1 MGHSIAGFIA
11 PKEVLRE
18 GTRHLRHAAIASLE
32 QGFGF
37 LPATDALD
45 DELGGGEPPHREF
58 WRLTEGLARLGAELS
73 RGGPVVYVETD
84 YFGGSGDQ
92 AAMVWENGEV
102 LSEPS
107 KTRMGAINHALLHLG
122 VEKGGADD
130 RFDAL
135 GLGRHRHSDD
145 WAEQALAENSS
156 SA

>member
-1 MGHSIAGFIA
+1 MGHSIAGFVA
-11 PKEVLRE
+11 RKEVLRD

-37 LPATDALD
+37 LPATDDLD
-45 DELGGGEPPHREF
+45 DELGGGNMPHGEF
-58 WRLTEGLARLGAELS
+58 WRLTQGLVRLGVELS
-73 RGGPVVYVETD
+73 RARPVAYVETD

-92 AAMVWENGEV
+92 AAMVWEDGEV

-107 KTRMGAINHALLHLG
+107 KTRMGAIDHALLHLG

-135 GLGRHRHSDD
+135 GLGRHRHTDD
-145 WAEQALAENSS
+145 WAEQAMAESS
-156 SA
+156 GST